1 MDTILET
8 EFFGTSET
16 FLITVTYDP
25 PTGSGIRDEKRDVR
39 RFVFWDEREY
49 NRKRLDL
56 LETKGI
62 ESIYCV
68 KNCITTVLSSRRNK
82 KI

>member
-16 FLITVTYDP
+16 FLITVTYDAP
-25 PTGSGIRDEKRDVR
+25 EGMMPDERRDMR

-68 KNCITTVLSSRRNK
+68 KNCITTVLSSKRNK
-82 KI
+82 IV